1 MKQLIAVL
9 ISLSFAG
16 GAFAASHAGAA
27 PMGKDAPKVD
37 CKDAKN
43 KDDKACKAAAA
54 EAAKKAAPAE
64 KK

>member
-1 MKQLIAVL
+1 MKQLIAIL

-16 GAFAASHAGAA
+16 GALAASHAGAA

-43 KDDKACKAAAA
+43 KDDKVCKEAA
-54 EAAKKAAPAE
+54 EAAKKAAE

>member
-1 MKQLIAVL
+1 MKQLIAIL
-9 ISLSFAG
+9 ISLSFAA

-43 KDDKACKAAAA
+43 KDDKACKAAA